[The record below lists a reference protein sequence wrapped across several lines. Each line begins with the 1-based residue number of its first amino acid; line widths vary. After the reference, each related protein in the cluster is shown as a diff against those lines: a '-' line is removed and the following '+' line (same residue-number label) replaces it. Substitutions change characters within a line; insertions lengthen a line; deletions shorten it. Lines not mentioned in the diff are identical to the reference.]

1 MRAGRLP
8 ENALA
13 RFGRAL
19 DAQGDAFAR
28 AWRNNIVPNWELV
41 VAGGLVTAFLIE
53 PERFIDATGRL
64 TAHAVAAFTDL
75 GIEVGASIAEG
86 IWQGIWRS
94 IQRRI
99 ESGTAW
105 TLLLPAV
112 AIAVLAAMAI
122 ARRRSTR
129 RGLHRRKGG
138 KST

>member
-1 MRAGRLP
+1 LCAGHLFDIAIVTPAFRDGQLVGLMGTVGHVSDIGGTKVTTD
-8 ENALA
+8 NA
-13 RFGRAL
+13 G
-19 DAQGDAFAR
+19 
-28 AWRNNIVPNWELV
+28 
-41 VAGGLVTAFLIE
+41 T
-53 PERFIDATGRL
+53 
-64 TAHAVAAFTDL
+64 AAFTDL